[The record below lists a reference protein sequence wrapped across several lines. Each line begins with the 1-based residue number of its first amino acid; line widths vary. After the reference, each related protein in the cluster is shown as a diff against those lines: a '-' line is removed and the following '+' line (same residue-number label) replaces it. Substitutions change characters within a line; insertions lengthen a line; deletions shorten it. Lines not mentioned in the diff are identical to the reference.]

1 MKGTRKKKK
10 LDKDLPKE
18 DLLQALVDNTELPH

>member
-1 MKGTRKKKK
+1 MERRNVKK

-18 DLLQALVDNTELPH
+18 DLLQVLVDNTELPH

>member
-1 MKGTRKKKK
+1 MDRINVKK